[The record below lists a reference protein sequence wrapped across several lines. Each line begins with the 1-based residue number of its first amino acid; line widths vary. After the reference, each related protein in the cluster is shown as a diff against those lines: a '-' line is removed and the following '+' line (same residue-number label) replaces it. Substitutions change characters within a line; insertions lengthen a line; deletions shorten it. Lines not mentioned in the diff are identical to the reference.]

1 MYKNLIV
8 VLTLFLV
15 LSYNFGMAQSGA
27 EHPAKRP
34 HDWWQADWKKDSL
47 PGISLDQAYEYLKG
61 RKSKTV
67 IVAII
72 DNCVDTAH
80 EELKDFIWTNKKE
93 IPGNGIDDDH
103 NGYVDDVHGWCFIAN
118 KNNVI
123 QEKQSSGEI
132 GLYKARK
139 NRFENIDTTKLK
151 GEEKIEYGWYV
162 SAKKTLTEKWQ
173 IYELANQLPIDS
185 VTLTL
190 DSARFVKYLDSL
202 CKNYGSKLLYDV
214 PFASLSFSD
223 RYDSVLNQLFSLI
236 ITKDKNWEE
245 TVNDFAKDNKTIP
258 GYVQGFGQF
267 ILWDKYKYTDTTS
280 NFRQMLGDD
289 PQNFKD
295 IYYGTPTINLKQIGG
310 KHATPIA
317 GIIAADRNNNKGI
330 KGIADNVMLMPLV
343 TSVPNG
349 GSDEK
354 DVYAAI
360 HYAVDNGAFIIN
372 FSFRPD
378 IPFSVNTKEMK
389 EAFDYAAKHHVLL
402 IQGAGNNGK
411 NLDSAKYFIGQGF
424 NGNEHETYLRVGA
437 TTTLMNDNL
446 VAGFSGFGKKR
457 VDLFAPGVAI
467 FSTEPNNQ
475 YGNFGGT
482 SAACPIVVGV
492 AALLKSYFPTLTAE
506 QVKEILVK
514 SVYKPDVMVVPPVRA
529 GFTNKISFSS
539 LSKSGGIVNA
549 YNAVKLADEMTKN
562 RK

>member
-1 MYKNLIV
+1 MLKLI
-8 VLTLFLV
+8 LAFQLCCICILY
-15 LSYNFGMAQSGA
+15 SNAQNGA
-27 EHPAKRP
+27 ANPAKRP
-34 HDWWQADWKKDSL
+34 HDWWQADWKKDSI
-47 PGISLDQAYEYLKG
+47 PGISLGQAYEYLQG

-72 DNCVDTAH
+72 DNCIDTAH
-80 EELKDFIWTNKKE
+80 EELKDFIWANKKE

-103 NGYVDDVHGWCFIAN
+103 NGYIDDVHGWCFIAN
-118 KNNVI
+118 TNSVI

-132 GLYKARK
+132 GLYKDWK
-139 NRFENIDTTKLK
+139 NRFENIDTTKLND
-151 GEEKIEYGWYV
+151 EEKIEYDWYV
-162 SAKKTLTEKWQ
+162 SAKKTLAEKWK
-173 IYELANQLPIDS
+173 IYELASQLPIDS
-185 VTLTL
+185 VTLTM
-190 DSARFVKYLDSL
+190 DSARFVNYLDNL
-202 CKNYGSKLLYDV
+202 CKNYGNKFLYDV

-223 RYDSVLNQLFSLI
+223 RYDSILNQLFLLI

-245 TVNDFAKDNKTIP
+245 TVTDFDKDNKTIP
-258 GYVQGFGQF
+258 GFVQGFGQF
-267 ILWDKYKYTDTTS
+267 ILWDKYKYADTTT

-295 IYYGTPTINLKQIGG
+295 LYYGTPSINLKQIGG

-317 GIIAADRNNNKGI
+317 GIIGANRYNNKGI

-343 TSVPNG
+343 TLVPNG
-349 GSDEK
+349 GFDEK

-372 FSFRPD
+372 ISGRSDISFSEN
-378 IPFSVNTKEMK
+378 IKEMK
-389 EAFDYAAKHHVLL
+389 EAFDYADQHHVLI

-411 NLDSAKYFIGQGF
+411 NLDSEKYFIGQGL
-424 NGNEHETYLRVGA
+424 NGNEHDTYLRVGA
-437 TTTLMNDNL
+437 TTALMNDSL
-446 VAGFSGFGKKR
+446 VAAFSDFSKKR

-467 FSTEPNNQ
+467 FSTEPGNQ

-514 SVYKPDVMVVPPVRA
+514 SVYKPSVMVLPPIHA
-529 GFTNKISFSS
+529 GFTNKISFSL

-549 YNAVKLADEMTKN
+549 YNAVRLAAEMT
-562 RK
+562 RKKK